1 MKVSKKSTMEEFI
14 NTFIIIL
21 DEGNIKK
28 DVKKEL
34 VTSVK
39 NRLKDQLD
47 ILNLI
52 RKIWTKNIS
61 L

>member
-1 MKVSKKSTMEEFI
+1 MEEFI